1 MFRSFF
7 IVSLSS
13 CGFWYINGTFFVSTG
28 EVKYIVRFPFS
39 LCYVLI
45 IWLVWNKWCVY
56 LCDGD
61 TKEYIM
67 VGLGNSLKHSNKK
80 RKDSLETWVVFS

>member
-7 IVSLSS
+7 IVSLST
-13 CGFWYINGTFFVSTG
+13 CGLWYINGTFFLSTG

-45 IWLVWNKWCVY
+45 ILAC
-56 LCDGD
+56 
-61 TKEYIM
+61 
-67 VGLGNSLKHSNKK
+67 
-80 RKDSLETWVVFS
+80 LE